1 MKTEQRFLNDLYVI
15 KTSHSE
21 SVNKLTVQ
29 IAINR
34 EHSIFTGHFPGNPIL
49 PGAATLQI
57 LKEIISEHL
66 RRKVNLSKALNI
78 KYLSFLNPDINNFI
92 DFDID
97 LKETEPGVL
106 SCNANIH
113 NENTVFCSFRGEFR
127 TEE

>member
-29 IAINR
+29 VAINR
-34 EHSIFTGHFPGNPIL
+34 EHSIFKGHFPGNPIL
-49 PGAATLQI
+49 PGAATLQM
-57 LKEIISEHL
+57 LKEILAEHIGQQ
-66 RRKVNLSKALNI
+66 VILSRAANI
-78 KYLSFLNPDINNFI
+78 KYLSFINPDKIRAI

-106 SCNANIH
+106 NCNATVH
-113 NENTVFCSFRGEFR
+113 NEDTVFCSFKGEFKI
-127 TEE
+127 T

>member
-57 LKEIISEHL
+57 LKEIISAHL
-66 RRKVNLSKALNI
+66 QRKVNLSKALNI

-106 SCNANIH
+106 SCNATVH
-113 NENTVFCSFRGEFR
+113 NENTVFCSFRGEFK
-127 TEE
+127 TT